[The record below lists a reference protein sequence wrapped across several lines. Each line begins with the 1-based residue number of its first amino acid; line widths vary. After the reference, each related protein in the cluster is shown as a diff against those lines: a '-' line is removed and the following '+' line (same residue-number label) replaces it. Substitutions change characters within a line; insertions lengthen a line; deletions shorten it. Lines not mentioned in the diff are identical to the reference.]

1 VQLLLVVVV
10 LLVVLGVVVVVL
22 EGGEESGLGEEEGR
36 KEGTASGAWLG
47 GQGGCSRAR
56 LVCGFLCGVCAKVG
70 GWEGGVS
77 GCMCC
82 AASGASEQAAAR

>member
-1 VQLLLVVVV
+1 VLLLLVLLL

-22 EGGEESGLGEEEGR
+22 EGGEKESGLGEEEGR
-36 KEGTASGAWLG
+36 KEGTARGAWLG

-77 GCMCC
+77 GCMC
-82 AASGASEQAAAR
+82 